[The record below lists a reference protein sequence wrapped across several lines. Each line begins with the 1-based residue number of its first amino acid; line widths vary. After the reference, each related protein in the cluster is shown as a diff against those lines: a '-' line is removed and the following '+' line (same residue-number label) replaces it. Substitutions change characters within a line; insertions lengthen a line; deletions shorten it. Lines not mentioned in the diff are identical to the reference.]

1 MFTLFINL
9 LFFALLYFIYLI
21 LKSKA
26 YQINDNSSIN
36 QDTEIL
42 IFPLALYI
50 YFLLASMHF
59 QMLSDSGITF
69 LGLSNLSHLKFIPF
83 EDWFL
88 QYDYSRFMA
97 HVYADYNT
105 FTTSI
110 LTPLLQNLGF
120 HIAYLIPIA
129 FALKSIYHSWKKTIL
144 IFFPITLLVGLQSY
158 ELNIGMIIVAGFTSY
173 IIGSLLSN
181 IVSFLINKKA
191 NLKPKLTFLSVYAVL
206 LVSLA
211 IFLSNTTI
219 LNQQSNRIQTI
230 NFTDQETFTTFDDQ
244 ISLRPIDYKKEDN
257 KTLDIKLSVSPLP
270 TLSLPYNYHLQSIT
284 YRFETDGVPLL
295 IGGAFIEQPNDQK
308 IEDHTSSIYL
318 SNIDYNSRFTFKNI
332 YPVNFYGI
340 DSITYYSKDPLL
352 LNQLEVINTNWSYD
366 IYDYYEITYRVPV
379 LDQKEVKWHVNVTYD
394 NPLLKETAT
403 ESNTA
408 TFYNDENSPTLYSY
422 YDTPILISEDT
433 AYKTY
438 KLKCYFYQYG
448 HGAFSKEEIKGIKTI
463 SRDVQIDISPE
474 TKSEEPIW
482 VIEAD
487 TLE

>member
-26 YQINDNSSIN
+26 YQIKDNSSIN

-50 YFLLASMHF
+50 YFLLASMQF
-59 QMLSDSGITF
+59 QMLSDSGMTF
-69 LGLSNLSHLKFIPF
+69 FSLSNLSHIKWIPF
-83 EDWFL
+83 GDWFL
-88 QYDYSRFMA
+88 QYDFSRFMA

-105 FTTSI
+105 LPTSI
-110 LTPLLQNLGF
+110 ITPLLQNLGF

-144 IFFPITLLVGLQSY
+144 IFFPITLLAGLQSY
-158 ELNIGMIIVAGFTSY
+158 ELNFGIIIVTGFTSY
-173 IIGSLLSN
+173 VIGSLLSN
-181 IVSFLINKKA
+181 IAAFLINKKA
-191 NLKPKLTFLSVYAVL
+191 NLKSKLTFLSIYAVL

-211 IFLSNTTI
+211 LFVMNTTI
-219 LNQQSNRIQTI
+219 INQQSYRNQTI
-230 NFTDQETFTTFDDQ
+230 NFTNQNTFMTFDDQ
-244 ISLRPIDYKKEDN
+244 IELMPIDYRKEGDER
-257 KTLDIKLSVSPLP
+257 LDIDLNVSNLP
-270 TLSLPYNYHLQSIT
+270 MLSLPYNYQLQSIT
-284 YRFETDGVPLL
+284 YRFETDGEPLL
-295 IGGAFIEQPNDQK
+295 ISGALSQFSI
-308 IEDHTSSIYL
+308 DHKSEVLTNTISL

-332 YPVNFYGI
+332 YPINFYGI

-352 LNQLEVINTNWSYD
+352 LNQLEVLDTNWFHD

-379 LDQKEVKWHVNVTYD
+379 LDQNEVKWQINVSYD
-394 NPLLKETAT
+394 NPLLKEDVPK
-403 ESNTA
+403 SNINA
-408 TFYNDENSPTLYSY
+408 FYNDENSPTLYSY
-422 YDTPILISEDT
+422 YDAPILISEDT

-438 KLKCYFYQYG
+438 KLKCYFYQFG
-448 HGAFSKEEIKGIKTI
+448 QGAFSKEEIKNIQTI
-463 SRDVQIDISPE
+463 CWNVLFDLFPE
-474 TKSEEPIW
+474 NKSEAPIW